1 MNNTTVIKY
10 LIDTNS
16 LITPYKTYYPF
27 DFAGKFWDQLN
38 HAICNGDII
47 VLDLVFEEVKKGD
60 DQLSEWINEVDS
72 SLILNHIQPAIITR
86 YAEILQHIQMSNF
99 YKEKA
104 LLDWSK
110 TDAADPWLIATACT
124 YGYRIITFETK
135 NGNLNMVNKSARAKI
150 PDVCSV
156 FGVAC
161 EDLYSMMRNLSFNM

>member
-1 MNNTTVIKY
+1 MNNTSDKY
-10 LIDTNS
+10 LLDTNS

-27 DFAGKFWDQLN
+27 DFAKKFWDQM
-38 HAICNGDII
+38 HQAIDRGNILI
-47 VLDLVFEEVKKGD
+47 LDLVYEEVKKGD
-60 DQLSEWINEVDS
+60 DQLSEWMNELDS

-86 YAEILQHIQMSNF
+86 YAEILQHIQTSNF

-110 TDAADPWLIATACT
+110 SDAADPWLIATACT

-135 NGNLNMVNKSARAKI
+135 NGNLNIVNKSARAKI

-156 FGVAC
+156 LGVAC
-161 EDLYSMMRNLSFNM
+161 EDLYSMMRNLSFIM